1 MSIAKVVSGVLAL
14 GLYVAASVT
23 WAAEGPHTYSADDV
37 AAGKAVYTGTCIAC
51 HGANGKGLLPGTP
64 DFTKPGGVLSLSD
77 KVLEDR
83 IIHGFSTGD
92 ASMPPDGG
100 NASLKESDIKHVIAY
115 LHATFG
121 H

>member
-92 ASMPPDGG
+92 ASMPRCWRTVSST
-100 NASLKESDIKHVIAY
+100 ASAP
-115 LHATFG
+115 AMPPCRPTAAMPA
-121 H
+121 

>member
-14 GLYVAASVT
+14 GLYVAASAT

-64 DFTKPGGVLSLSD
+64 DSPSPAVCLACPTRCWRTVS
-77 KVLEDR
+77 
-83 IIHGFSTGD
+83 ST
-92 ASMPPDGG
+92 ASAPAMPPCRPT
-100 NASLKESDIKHVIAY
+100 AAMP
-115 LHATFG
+115 A
-121 H
+121 